1 MKFIVSRNELYKNL
15 SAISGV
21 LSTNNTMPI
30 LDNFLFSVEGGKL
43 TVTASDLDCTMSAEI
58 ELNNVDGEGSVA
70 VPSKTLLET
79 LKLMSEAPIVFSFVE
94 ESDKITLKYSSTEGE
109 YNGHCF
115 PGNEYP
121 SVKAMSN
128 CRSFDI
134 DAPILHKAISK
145 TLFATGN
152 DELRPNMMGVFC
164 ELNEDNITFVATDAH
179 KLVKYRNSTIKT
191 IEPTSFILPKK
202 PLQQL
207 KGVIA
212 GNNEK
217 IHVEYSSE
225 SNYIRFS
232 FNNIVMYS
240 SLKEGNYPNYK
251 VVIPTNND
259 KTFVVSRDSFLLSI
273 RRVGNYANQ
282 STSQIRISLNN
293 ESATITAEDID
304 YSNKAEESITG
315 TYQGEPIDIGFNSKF
330 LREILDNI
338 DAAEIQLDMSL
349 PNRAAIISP
358 VNQQE
363 TDPEN
368 LLMLIMPVM
377 LNNN

>member
-1 MKFIVSRNELYKNL
+1 MKFIVSRNELFKNL

-30 LDNFLFSVEGGKL
+30 LDNFLFTVEGGKL
-43 TVTASDLDCTMSAEI
+43 TVTASDLDCTMSAVI

-79 LKLMSEAPIVFSFVE
+79 LKLMSEAPIVFAFVE
-94 ESDKITLKYSSTEGE
+94 ESDKISLKFTSADGE

-121 SVKAMSN
+121 AVKEIVNS
-128 CRSFDI
+128 RSFDI
-134 DAPILHKAISK
+134 EAPILHKAISK

-164 ELNEDNITFVATDAH
+164 ELNEDNITFVSTDAH
-179 KLVKYRNSTIKT
+179 KLVKYRSNSVRTID
-191 IEPTSFILPKK
+191 PVSFILPKK

-207 KGVIA
+207 KGVLS
-212 GNNEK
+212 GSNET
-217 IHVEYSSE
+217 IHVDYSST
-225 SNYIRFS
+225 SNYIRFR

-259 KTFVVSRDSFLLSI
+259 KSFVVSRDAFSRSI

-282 STSQIRISLNN
+282 STSQIRVSLN
-293 ESATITAEDID
+293 EETTTITGEDID
-304 YSNKAEESITG
+304 FSNKAQEKIVG
-315 TYQGEPIDIGFNSKF
+315 TYSGEPLEIGFNARF

-338 DAAEIQLDMSL
+338 DAAEIQLEMSQ
-349 PNRAAIISP
+349 PNRAAIICP

-363 TDPEN
+363 EDVEN

>member
-21 LSTNNTMPI
+21 LSANNTMPI
-30 LDNFLFSVEGGKL
+30 LDNFLFTVEGGKL
-43 TVTASDLDCTMSAEI
+43 TVTASDLDCTMSVEI
-58 ELNNVDGEGSVA
+58 ELNNVDGEGAIA

-94 ESDKITLKYSSTEGE
+94 ENDRISLKFTSADGE

-121 SVKAMSN
+121 SVKPMSN
-128 CRSFDI
+128 SRGFDI
-134 DAPILHKAISK
+134 DANILQKAVSK

-164 ELNEDNITFVATDAH
+164 ELNEDNITFVSTDAH
-179 KLVKYRNSTIKT
+179 KLVKYRSDAVKT

-207 KGVIA
+207 KGVLA
-212 GNNEK
+212 GCNEK
-217 IHVEYSSE
+217 VHVDYSSE

-240 SLKEGNYPNYK
+240 TLKEGNYPNYK
-251 VVIPTNND
+251 VVIPNNND
-259 KTFVVSRDSFLLSI
+259 KTFVVSRDAFLASI
-273 RRVGNYANQ
+273 RRVGIYANQ
-282 STSQIRISLNN
+282 STSQVRVSLNN
-293 ESATITAEDID
+293 EAVTVTAEDID
-304 YSNKAEESITG
+304 VSNKAQESING
-315 TYQGEPIDIGFNSKF
+315 TYTGEPLEIGFNSRF

-338 DAAEIQLDMSL
+338 DAAEIQLDMSQ
-349 PNRAAIISP
+349 PNRAAIICP
-358 VNQQE
+358 VEQKE

>member
-1 MKFIVSRNELYKNL
+1 
-15 SAISGV
+15 
-21 LSTNNTMPI
+21 
-30 LDNFLFSVEGGKL
+30 
-43 TVTASDLDCTMSAEI
+43 
-58 ELNNVDGEGSVA
+58 
-70 VPSKTLLET
+70 
-79 LKLMSEAPIVFSFVE
+79 
-94 ESDKITLKYSSTEGE
+94 
-109 YNGHCF
+109 
-115 PGNEYP
+115 
-121 SVKAMSN
+121 
-128 CRSFDI
+128 
-134 DAPILHKAISK
+134 
-145 TLFATGN
+145 
-152 DELRPNMMGVFC
+152 
-164 ELNEDNITFVATDAH
+164 
-179 KLVKYRNSTIKT
+179 
-191 IEPTSFILPKK
+191 
-202 PLQQL
+202 
-207 KGVIA
+207 
-212 GNNEK
+212 
-217 IHVEYSSE
+217 
-225 SNYIRFS
+225 
-232 FNNIVMYS
+232 MYS

-259 KTFVVSRDSFLLSI
+259 KTFVVSRDAFLLSI

-338 DAAEIQLDMSL
+338 DASEIQLEMSL
-349 PNRAAIISP
+349 PTRAAIISP